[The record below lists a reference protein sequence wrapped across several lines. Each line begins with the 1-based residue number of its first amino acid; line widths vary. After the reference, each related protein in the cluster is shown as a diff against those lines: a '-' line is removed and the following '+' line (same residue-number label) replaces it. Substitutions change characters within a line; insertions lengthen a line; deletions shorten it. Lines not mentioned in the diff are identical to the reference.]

1 MLILLH
7 GRCRYYG
14 RYNYDYGFV
23 SIIPPVGI
31 TTVRS
36 KAVSVKD
43 KLATSAGTVSSE
55 ATGAHQCLQAATIL
69 HALADAIKIC
79 SDVRAHVRILVAS

>member
-1 MLILLH
+1 MHCQASPPALSA
-7 GRCRYYG
+7 RRYYG

-23 SIIPPVGI
+23 NVIPPVGL

-43 KLATSAGTVSSE
+43 KLATAAGTVSSE
-55 ATGAHQCLQAATIL
+55 ATGQHTLAWVLLACTVIVVPQCLSTM
-69 HALADAIKIC
+69 
-79 SDVRAHVRILVAS
+79 LVPME